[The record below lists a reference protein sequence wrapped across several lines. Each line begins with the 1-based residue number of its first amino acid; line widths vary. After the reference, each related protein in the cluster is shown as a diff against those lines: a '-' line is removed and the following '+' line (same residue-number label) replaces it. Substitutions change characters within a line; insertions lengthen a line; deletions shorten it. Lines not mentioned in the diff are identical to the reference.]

1 MTELVKINFCQMK
14 VYNIFLSLIL
24 PFFSFLSSYS
34 QTPEQISGM
43 SKHQLYEYRK
53 IFLKNFD
60 RLYINTTNE
69 DAKLLN
75 LLIKMGKLSRGIEIG
90 SANGFG
96 AIYMGMAFEQ
106 NEGQLYT
113 IEIDPKMVDACRNNI
128 NKTGLKETV
137 TCLKGDALKVIPGLE
152 GKFDFVFIDAQKSD
166 YLKYFKAVEEKLA
179 DQAIIIADNV
189 IKYENAMRGFL
200 EEMQSRDNFEM
211 VVIQASNAKEDGM
224 AIIYKN
230 NF

>member
-1 MTELVKINFCQMK
+1 
-14 VYNIFLSLIL
+14 
-24 PFFSFLSSYS
+24 
-34 QTPEQISGM
+34 
-43 SKHQLYEYRK
+43 
-53 IFLKNFD
+53 
-60 RLYINTTNE
+60 
-69 DAKLLN
+69 
-75 LLIKMGKLSRGIEIG
+75 MGKLSRGIEIG